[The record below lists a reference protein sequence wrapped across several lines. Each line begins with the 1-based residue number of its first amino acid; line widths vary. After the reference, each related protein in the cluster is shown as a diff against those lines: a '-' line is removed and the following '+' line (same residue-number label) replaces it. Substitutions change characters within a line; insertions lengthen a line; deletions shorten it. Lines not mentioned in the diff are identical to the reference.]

1 MRVISQ
7 DGTMDV
13 PYEISSFS
21 MAVGKY
27 ENVEHAVIFC
37 YNYSTSMGTKMAEYG
52 SKEKAKKA
60 MEMLRDAYIGM
71 PIVMQNVD
79 VSEDVAKEF
88 ERLKKCGIMVQTE
101 NQPSKIECI
110 SNAIFQFPQDE
121 DVEISN
127 GLE

>member
-37 YNYSTSMGTKMAEYG
+37 YNYSTSIGTKMAEYG

-60 MEMLRDAYIGM
+60 MEMLRKAYVGN
-71 PIVMQNVD
+71 IVMFQNVESTD
-79 VSEDVAKEF
+79 ELKEM
-88 ERLKKCGIMVQTE
+88 LKIHGIETIYAILD
-101 NQPSKIECI
+101 NQPQEIKFE
-110 SNAIFQFPQDE
+110 NHQNFYFQFPAE
-121 DVEISN
+121 EE
-127 GLE
+127 LE

>member
-1 MRVISQ
+1 MRIISQ

-13 PYEISSFS
+13 QYEISSFS
-21 MAVGKY
+21 MTVGKY

-79 VSEDVAKEF
+79 VSEDVSREF
-88 ERLKKCGIMVQTE
+88 ERLKKCSIIVQTE
-101 NQPSKIECI
+101 NQPSKIECT
-110 SNAIFQFPQDE
+110 SNAIFQFPTE
-121 DVEISN
+121 EE
-127 GLE
+127 LE

>member
-52 SKEKAKKA
+52 SKEKAKKS

-79 VSEDVAKEF
+79 ISEDVVKEF
-88 ERLKKCGIMVQTE
+88 ERLKKCGIVVQTE
-101 NQPSKIECI
+101 NQPSKIEFVN
-110 SNAIFQFPQDE
+110 NAVFQFPQDE
-121 DVEISN
+121 DVEV
-127 GLE
+127 

>member
-7 DGTMDV
+7 DGTIDT
-13 PYEISSFS
+13 PYEEVIIQRFRSRIYFLNKNLT
-21 MAVGKY
+21 G
-27 ENVEHAVIFC
+27 VESLNDDMQIAE
-37 YNYSTSMGTKMAEYG
+37 YSTE
-52 SKEKAKKA
+52 EKAKKA

-79 VSEDVAKEF
+79 ISEDVAMEF

-110 SNAIFQFPQDE
+110 SNAIFQFPTE
-121 DVEISN
+121 EE
-127 GLE
+127 LE

>member
-60 MEMLRDAYIGM
+60 MEMLRDAYQYGKRVAVPKFDESGI
-71 PIVMQNVD
+71 D
-79 VSEDVAKEF
+79 KEDDITLYNT
-88 ERLKKCGIMVQTE
+88 RLINDFFKGGTYVPTKV
-101 NQPSKIECI
+101 
-110 SNAIFQFPQDE
+110 FQFPKDE
-121 DVEISN
+121 DVE
-127 GLE
+127 E

>member
-60 MEMLRDAYIGM
+60 MEMLRERHTDNVFCREDIQYKAEIMLDEGLD
-71 PIVMQNVD
+71 IVREMMMKCEYFRFPKDDEV
-79 VSEDVAKEF
+79 KE
-88 ERLKKCGIMVQTE
+88 
-101 NQPSKIECI
+101 
-110 SNAIFQFPQDE
+110 
-121 DVEISN
+121 
-127 GLE
+127 